1 MNETG
6 LTVRNE
12 SHALDFRAATDA
24 AGMCREIVSKT
35 AQNIGGR
42 KYVRVEGWQAIAVA
56 HGCIASAGQVERIDG
71 GIRAT
76 GEVRRGS
83 DGFLLSSAEGFVGED
98 ESTWA
103 NRPEYAKRAMA
114 QTRAISRACRSAFA
128 HVVVLMDAGLET
140 TPAEEVPHGGFDDA
154 PRAPVKMPTAAAKP
168 KPSKPSR
175 KHEIPEDAETVTG
188 TLEAV
193 SVKPTKKGTNRY
205 GCKIGETWYG
215 TFDDKIGEK
224 AEALKG
230 AEVWATVSKRGQYWD
245 LHGIEPATAP
255 EDTQP
260 EPEPQPEIDGDAQ
273 GNIPF

>member
-154 PRAPVKMPTAAAKP
+154 PREPIKMPTAARSEPA
-168 KPSKPSR
+168 KPSR
-175 KHEIPEDAETVTG
+175 KREPEGETETIIG

-193 SVKPTKKGTNRY
+193 SVKPTKKGGSRY
-205 GCKIGETWYG
+205 GCKIGEIWYG
-215 TFDDKIGEK
+215 TFDDNTGAD

-230 AEVWATVSKRGQYWD
+230 EEVRATVSQRGQYWD
-245 LHGIEPATAP
+245 LHAIEPADAP
-255 EDTQP
+255 QDV
-260 EPEPQPEIDGDAQ
+260 EPQSDAEFADNTDG
-273 GNIPF
+273 NVPF